1 MYTSGKRKQQLPPT
15 TQHHQV
21 EQFFF
26 VSFETSQFLFDE
38 NANKTQAIQEHHG
51 EERKRE
57 RMANKQANSKAS
69 LTNTCKRREN
79 KSEEERETKPTV
91 TANFADVIV
100 LMFLKLIF
108 IIFELLK

>member
-1 MYTSGKRKQQLPPT
+1 MYTSEKRKQQLPPT

-57 RMANKQANSKAS
+57 RESVANKQANSKAS

-108 IIFELLK
+108 IIF